1 MSNVS
6 EKNHGKIVQVMG
18 PVVDVEFENNDLP
31 FIKDALE
38 VYSEGKRLVME
49 VAQHIGDERVR
60 CIAMGGTDGLVR
72 GMDAIDTGAPIQV
85 PVGDEVLGRMFNVL
99 GREIDGL
106 GEVKTSKRLPIHR
119 KAPSFDEQ
127 QTSAEMLETGIK
139 VIYSTYESNETMYAK
154 LKTYKDGAYDLVVP
168 STYYVDKMRKEGMI
182 QKIDK
187 SKLSN
192 FSNLDPD
199 MLNKPFDPNN
209 DYSIPY
215 IWGATAIGVNGDA
228 VDPKSVTS
236 WADLWKPEYKG
247 SLLLTDDA
255 REVFQMAL
263 RKLGY
268 SGNTTDPKEIE
279 AAYNEL
285 KKLMPNVAAFN
296 SDNPANPYME
306 GEVNLGMIWNGS
318 AFVARQAGTPI
329 DVVWP
334 KEGGIF
340 WMDSLAIPAN
350 AKNKEGALKL
360 INFLLR
366 PDVAKQ
372 VAETIG
378 YPTPNLAA
386 RKLLSPEVANDKTL
400 YPDAETIK
408 NGEWQNDVGAASSI
422 YEEYYQKLKA
432 GR

>member
-1 MSNVS
+1 MKKWGYWLAAGALALGLQSAQADD
-6 EKNHGKIVQVMG
+6 GKTLYFYNWTEYVPPG
-18 PVVDVEFENNDLP
+18 L
-31 FIKDALE
+31 LE
-38 VYSEGKRLVME
+38 QFTK
-49 VAQHIGDERVR
+49 
-60 CIAMGGTDGLVR
+60 
-72 GMDAIDTGAPIQV
+72 
-85 PVGDEVLGRMFNVL
+85 
-99 GREIDGL
+99 
-106 GEVKTSKRLPIHR
+106 
-119 KAPSFDEQ
+119 
-127 QTSAEMLETGIK
+127 ETGIK
-139 VIYSTYESNETMYAK
+139 VIYSTYESNESMYAK
-154 LKTYKDGAYDLVVP
+154 LKTYQDGAYDLVVP
-168 STYYVDKMRKEGMI
+168 STYFVAKMRNEGML

-192 FSNLDPD
+192 FHNLDPNL
-199 MLNKPFDPNN
+199 LNKPFDPNN

-215 IWGATAIGVNGDA
+215 IWGATAIGVNTDA
-228 VDPKSVTS
+228 MDAKSVTR
-236 WADLWKPEYKG
+236 WADLWNPQYKQ

-268 SGNTTDPKEIE
+268 SGNTRDAKEIN
-279 AAYNEL
+279 AAYEEL
-285 KKLMPNVAAFN
+285 KKLMPNVLAFN
-296 SDNPANPYME
+296 SDNPGNPFME

-318 AFVARQAGTPI
+318 AWVARQAGTPLAVI
-329 DVVWP
+329 WP

-366 PDVAKQ
+366 PDVAAQ

-386 RKLLSPEVANDKTL
+386 RKLLPAEVANDQSL
-400 YPDAETIK
+400 YPSDEVIK
-408 NGEWQNDVGAASSI
+408 NGEWQDDVGDASVQ
-422 YEEYYQKLKA
+422 YEMLFQKLKA

>member
-1 MSNVS
+1 MKKWSRHLLAAGALALGMSAA
-6 EKNHGKIVQVMG
+6 HA
-18 PVVDVEFENNDLP
+18 DDNNTLYFYNWTEYVP
-31 FIKDALE
+31 PGLLE
-38 VYSEGKRLVME
+38 QFTK
-49 VAQHIGDERVR
+49 
-60 CIAMGGTDGLVR
+60 
-72 GMDAIDTGAPIQV
+72 
-85 PVGDEVLGRMFNVL
+85 
-99 GREIDGL
+99 
-106 GEVKTSKRLPIHR
+106 
-119 KAPSFDEQ
+119 
-127 QTSAEMLETGIK
+127 ETGIK

-187 SKLSN
+187 SKLTN

-236 WADLWKPEYKG
+236 RADLWKPEYKG

-372 VAETIG
+372 AAETIG

>member
-1 MSNVS
+1 MKKWSRHLLAAGALALGMSAA
-6 EKNHGKIVQVMG
+6 HA
-18 PVVDVEFENNDLP
+18 DDNNTLYFYNWTEYVP
-31 FIKDALE
+31 PGLLE
-38 VYSEGKRLVME
+38 QFTKE
-49 VAQHIGDERVR
+49 
-60 CIAMGGTDGLVR
+60 
-72 GMDAIDTGAPIQV
+72 
-85 PVGDEVLGRMFNVL
+85 
-99 GREIDGL
+99 
-106 GEVKTSKRLPIHR
+106 
-119 KAPSFDEQ
+119 
-127 QTSAEMLETGIK
+127 
-139 VIYSTYESNETMYAK
+139 
-154 LKTYKDGAYDLVVP
+154 TYKDGAYDLVVP

-187 SKLSN
+187 SKLRN

-318 AFVARQAGTPI
+318 AFVARQLMWCGRKKAVFSGWTA
-329 DVVWP
+329 WRSRQMP
-334 KEGGIF
+334 KT
-340 WMDSLAIPAN
+340 
-350 AKNKEGALKL
+350 KK
-360 INFLLR
+360 
-366 PDVAKQ
+366 
-372 VAETIG
+372 
-378 YPTPNLAA
+378 A
-386 RKLLSPEVANDKTL
+386 R
-400 YPDAETIK
+400 
-408 NGEWQNDVGAASSI
+408 
-422 YEEYYQKLKA
+422 
-432 GR
+432 